1 MTYSY
6 FFKPVFIFSI
16 ILLPFLSNSQ
26 TGSSY
31 IEKLSPTLRA
41 SVLKQPTTKPDVYVV
56 YAPDTSAFKDFL
68 GKSLSVFPVSRY
80 REASIFLV
88 RTSFSVLLDSVLTR
102 PEVRF
107 ADILRIPKEE
117 LAVSNLD
124 ISVNRANLLHARF
137 PQYNGNNV
145 TVSVK
150 ENRPDTSDI
159 DLKGR
164 YIQTPFT
171 SPAYSGHATIMA
183 TIIAGAGNT
192 YYEGKGVAPGARIT
206 SADFVTLLPEPD
218 AAYQQYDITVQN
230 HSYGTGIENYYG
242 ADAAAYDASVINNP
256 GLLHVFSAGNA
267 GTQASTTG
275 PYSGITSFANLTERF
290 QDPNH
295 YEALSRY

>member
-1 MTYSY
+1 MKFLRYPGGKQRLLSY
-6 FFKPVFIFSI
+6 LID
-16 ILLPFLSNSQ
+16 
-26 TGSSY
+26 Y
-31 IEKLSPTLRA
+31 IPTN
-41 SVLKQPTTKPDVYVV
+41 Q
-56 YAPDTSAFKDFL
+56 
-68 GKSLSVFPVSRY
+68 
-80 REASIFLV
+80 
-88 RTSFSVLLDSVLTR
+88 
-102 PEVRF
+102 
-107 ADILRIPKEE
+107 
-117 LAVSNLD
+117 
-124 ISVNRANLLHARF
+124 
-137 PQYNGNNV
+137 
-145 TVSVK
+145 
-150 ENRPDTSDI
+150 

-267 GTQASTTG
+267 GHRPAPPGLIVVLLHLQT
-275 PYSGITSFANLTERF
+275 
-290 QDPNH
+290 
-295 YEALSRY
+295 